1 MGKSSK
7 NIEFVNDR
15 PGHDFRY
22 SLDSLKIQK
31 ELNWSP
37 SLDFDKNLKETIEW
51 YIENMKL
58 LQNTSKKAL
67 TKIGWKS

>member
-1 MGKSSK
+1 MEKSSE

-22 SLDSLKIQK
+22 SLDSLKIRK

-37 SLDFDKNLKETIEW
+37 KLNFDKNLEETIEW
-51 YIENMKL
+51 YMENMKG
-58 LQNTSKKAL
+58 LQNISKKAL
-67 TKIGWKS
+67 TKLGWKN